1 MSNQKTPRLS
11 TLVNH
16 PPRVKLEDWN
26 LPSASPIFQAAK
38 FKVDSLNN
46 WLERANEARDD
57 GKDLFLY
64 SRVSNPTLRELEL
77 LLAGMQNHED
87 SIVFASGMAAV
98 STALISLLGPGDEA
112 ILFKEGYA
120 PSRGVVRGILGRYGI
135 RYRFLSITK
144 LEELESAL
152 AEKLPASGRRVILF
166 ESPTNPVLR
175 VADLDRLCKAARE
188 HGAIT
193 ILDNTFAGLHQHGAA
208 AVDLILHSLTKY
220 AAGHG
225 DVTAGAL
232 IGPRKFIHPIRE
244 TATLLGATL
253 DPHAAFLIQR
263 GLKTYP
269 LRYSAQ
275 SRGALEVARFLA
287 RHPAVERVFYPGL
300 ETDPGHS
307 LAKKQMKEMGGMLSV
322 RLRSL
327 KADEFVSRLRL
338 FAFTVSLGSTES
350 LATPV
355 IQLYG
360 NDLSPAELAACDV
373 TEQTVRLSI
382 GLEDPADLIAD
393 ISQALDRG

>member
-1 MSNQKTPRLS
+1 MAQKHPPKLS

-16 PPRVKLEDWN
+16 PPRVQLEEWN

-38 FKVDSLNN
+38 FKVDSLDG
-46 WLERANEARDD
+46 WLQRANEARDS

-64 SRVSNPTLRELEL
+64 SRVSNPTIRELEL
-77 LLAGMQNHED
+77 LLAGMQNRED

-98 STALISLLGPGDEA
+98 SAVLISLLNPGDEA

-120 PSRGVVRGILGRYGI
+120 PSRGVAKSILGRYGI
-135 RYRFLSITK
+135 HHRFLSITD
-144 LEELESAL
+144 LQGLESNL
-152 AEKLPASGRRVILF
+152 AQKLPGNGKRVILF

-175 VADLDRLCKAARE
+175 VADIERICSAAKA

-193 ILDNTFAGLHQHGAA
+193 VLDNTFAGLHQHGAA
-208 AVDLILHSLTKY
+208 PVDLILHSLTKY

-225 DVTAGAL
+225 DVTAGAVIGSRAL
-232 IGPRKFIHPIRE
+232 INPIRD

-269 LRYSAQ
+269 LRYTAQ
-275 SRGALEVARFLA
+275 SRGALEVARYLSTHA
-287 RHPAVERVFYPGL
+287 KVERVFYPGL
-300 ETDPGHS
+300 ETDPGFV
-307 LAKKQMKEMGGMLSV
+307 LAKKQMQEMGGMLAL
-322 RLRSL
+322 RLRSQT
-327 KADEFVSRLRL
+327 ADQFVSRLKL

-360 NDLSPAELAACDV
+360 NDLSPQELEACDV
-373 TEQTVRLSI
+373 TDRTVRLSI

-393 ISQALDRG
+393 IAQALS